1 MPDDWLDSNVFI
13 EGKKGPYSF
22 DIAPRFWSLVDE
34 LTDAGRISCPV
45 RVYEELLDGQDDLSD
60 WAKARRPSG
69 LFLEPST
76 AVQEAFR
83 HITACVNAPLVS
95 IRRFV
100 PTRPT
105 PWENEKALVRHRL
118 NLTVRDGVTARRVM
132 FEGTRA
138 VGIEAESG
146 GDVFI
151 IEGDEIVLC
160 AGGIASPQLLM
171 LSGIGPAGQLR
182 ELGIPEVLDSPG
194 VGQNLRDHPMA
205 MLDLEPR
212 EGASLAEEAPRI
224 QTGLRY
230 TAGPVVVLRRWLGF
244 GQVYLPG
251 QTGGQDSKSQGI
263 GGLEALLQPVT
274 AGGGLPGID
283 HAIGAAGQVLSLV
296 GLVGVEDPGGQFQA
310 RVLPG
315 DRRWAK
321 TSG

>member
-1 MPDDWLDSNVFI
+1 MS
-13 EGKKGPYSF
+13 
-22 DIAPRFWSLVDE
+22 AA
-34 LTDAGRISCPV
+34 LTYLNP
-45 RVYEELLDGQDDLSD
+45 
-60 WAKARRPSG
+60 
-69 LFLEPST
+69 
-76 AVQEAFR
+76 
-83 HITACVNAPLVS
+83 
-95 IRRFV
+95 
-100 PTRPT
+100 
-105 PWENEKALVRHRL
+105 VRHRL

-212 EGASLAEEAPRI
+212 EGVSLAEEAPRI